1 MSLQKETGFV
11 LISFEELKHID
22 SLWDSEGD
30 LSRRMLCDTYYEVY
44 NKRLPWDEYKEP
56 LYDNEIVQ
64 SLERAANEADI
75 PFELITKLIVAINNN
90 KYIAKTS
97 KMEKEFDRILNQEW
111 IHHESIKAGLNNED

>member
-1 MSLQKETGFV
+1 MTLQKETGFE